1 MISNTKLRTK
11 NTSSILIYHHLGLGD
26 HIMCHGIVREYC
38 KKYNRVTIF
47 SRPNNYPSVSF
58 MFRDLENLTII
69 KGNDDFAVKFISKNS
84 SAVGAEKYDEIKI
97 IGFQNLNRS
106 SGVPLEK
113 QFYDTAGLSISKKW
127 DSFYV
132 ERGFEKEKS
141 VFSKY
146 APKEDYVFVHE
157 DTSRKYIIK
166 RKYINKNYKIFL
178 PDNKIAENIFDYCT
192 IIEKAKEIHV
202 IDSSFMFL
210 VDCLNYNNPNQKL
223 YIHRYSRENNEW
235 QLPILKKNW
244 YIITPES
251 TILDPIK
258 RILESL
264 YHSKIIFFNN
274 SIYRRVIRKFFRDMG
289 WIMGRPQK
297 PDLVALI
304 RRHVPEKSFSEVS
317 HQKNG
322 GGQNLLIAKEAGAT
336 KTMMVKIDALN
347 NAEPSD
353 IVFYHE
359 IIKENSISI
368 ELLEKI
374 RQVTKELLIIN
385 VPTVLGYSNKKNNRL
400 TPKEVES
407 MLVQKGFVIKEKH
420 IFPLETCFVCK
431 TS

>member
-1 MISNTKLRTK
+1 MSN
-11 NTSSILIYHHLGLGD
+11 ILIYHHLGLGD

-38 KKYNRVTIF
+38 KKYDQVSIF
-47 SRPNNYPSVSF
+47 SRLNNYPSVSF
-58 MFRDLENLTII
+58 MFRDLKNLTII
-69 KGNDDFAVKFISKNS
+69 KGDDDFARDLISKNQHAS
-84 SAVGAEKYDEIKI
+84 NTEKYDEVKI
-97 IGFQNLNRS
+97 IGFQDLNRN

-132 ERGFEKEKS
+132 ERDFEKEKS
-141 VFSKY
+141 VFNKY

-178 PDNKIAENIFDYCT
+178 PNNKIAENIFDYCT
-192 IIEKAKEIHV
+192 IVEKAKEIHV

-258 RILESL
+258 RTLESL

-274 SIYRRVIRKFFRDMG
+274 SIYRRATRKFFRDMG

-297 PDLVALI
+297 PDLTALI

-317 HQKNG
+317 RQKNRNQ
-322 GGQNLLIAKEAGAT
+322 QNLLIAKEAGAT
-336 KTMMVKIDALN
+336 KTMVVEIDALN

-353 IVFYHE
+353 IVFYYE

-368 ELLEKI
+368 ELLEKLYRI
-374 RQVTKELLIIN
+374 TKELLIID
-385 VPTVLGYSNKKNNRL
+385 VPTVLGYSNKKNKPL
-400 TPKEVES
+400 TSKEVES
-407 MLVQKGFVIKEKH
+407 MLVQKGFVIKERH
-420 IFPLETCFVCK
+420 IFPFETCFVCK